1 MTGAEGGNEVMSHI
15 TTGAVVVYFI
25 QWLKSQGWCPW
36 LDTHTGLAN
45 RIVSLGGAIIAV
57 MGITFTYDPSVGG
70 DVHIPALTTLIAGA
84 FEVAKQFTA
93 QQLIWDGVVAPKSV
107 RVKEGGP
114 A

>member
-1 MTGAEGGNEVMSHI
+1 MYG
-15 TTGAVVVYFI
+15 I

-36 LDTHTGLAN
+36 VSEHSGAVN
-45 RIVSLGGAIIAV
+45 RVVSLGGAIIAV

-70 DVHIPALTTLIAGA
+70 DIHIPALATLLTGA
-84 FEVAKQFTA
+84 WEVAKQYTC
-93 QQLIWDGVVAPKSV
+93 QQLLWDGVVAPKQV